1 MSKFRAMALKVKDG
15 SPLPFASTSSITL
28 EEQSSTS
35 PSKSK
40 IYIESDPVK
49 MRDPPCSI
57 DEGRPSP
64 VPSDYVKMEEE
75 DPMPKQMEHS
85 PISEDPLPTKSDPSA
100 STSPS
105 TSPKPESTPP
115 TQRKPLKKGPQLI
128 GHLSI
133 AREEAMR
140 TFVEMQEN
148 QYQYSTLGRSREAL
162 ESMTCECPP
171 DGSGEYTTFPGRWS

>member
-1 MSKFRAMALKVKDG
+1 MALKVKDN
-15 SPLPFASTSSITL
+15 SPSPFASTSFITL

-40 IYIESDPVK
+40 MYIESDPVK

-75 DPMPKQMEHS
+75 DPIPKHMEHS

-115 TQRKPLKKGPQLI
+115 TPRKPLKKGPQLI
-128 GHLSI
+128 GHLPI

-162 ESMTCECPP
+162 ESMTCECPLN
-171 DGSGEYTTFPGRWS
+171 GSGEYTAFPGRWS